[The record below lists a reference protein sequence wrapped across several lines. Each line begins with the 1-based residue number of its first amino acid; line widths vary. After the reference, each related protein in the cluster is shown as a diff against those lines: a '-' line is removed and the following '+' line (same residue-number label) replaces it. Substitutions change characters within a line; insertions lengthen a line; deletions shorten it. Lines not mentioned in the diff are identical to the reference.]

1 MPVPSSPSPWTQTQ
15 VLPSVNGPKSA
26 FGVAHGTKPPP
37 TVTEEVIDEEDGE
50 RLTKKQRTESAVTG
64 EEIDDVNML
73 STSKLSAS
81 IFSRATEDIG
91 PDGDTDDADQL
102 ASPSNGV
109 PLSPIGATP
118 IKPTF
123 SLKSSAPKEP
133 SKLRFSYKGNASPP
147 LPASVPTSTSSF
159 FAPPPTPRFSHVQL
173 PGVISTPFKSID
185 NVDPRQAVIAMAV
198 HDLPTYSFLQ
208 PVLRPEV
215 DHIREAANAVPSSSL
230 PNFDFSASFSGP
242 HAERSTI
249 FAPASSPPAAPTVKA
264 FDWAAAG
271 MQAPSAPGGTWVCS
285 TCMLSNPTT
294 TNKCTVC
301 DTSR

>member
-1 MPVPSSPSPWTQTQ
+1 VI
-15 VLPSVNGPKSA
+15 
-26 FGVAHGTKPPP
+26 
-37 TVTEEVIDEEDGE
+37 EEVVDEEDGE

-64 EEIDDVNML
+64 EEIDDVDML
-73 STSKLSAS
+73 STSKTSAS
-81 IFSRATEDIG
+81 IFSRAAEDIG
-91 PDGDTDDADQL
+91 PDNDTGNADQP
-102 ASPSNGV
+102 ASPGNGV
-109 PLSPIGATP
+109 PLSPTGTSSV
-118 IKPTF
+118 KPTF

-147 LPASVPTSTSSF
+147 LPASVPTSMSSS
-159 FAPPPTPRFSHVQL
+159 FAPPPTPRFSRVQL
-173 PGVISTPFKSID
+173 PSVISTLLKSID
-185 NVDPRQAVIAMAV
+185 SADPKQAVIAMAV
-198 HDLPTYSFLQ
+198 HDLPTYSFPQ

-215 DHIREAANAVPSSSL
+215 DHIREAANAIPSSSL

-242 HAERSTI
+242 HAGCSTA

-294 TNKCTVC
+294 TSKCTVC